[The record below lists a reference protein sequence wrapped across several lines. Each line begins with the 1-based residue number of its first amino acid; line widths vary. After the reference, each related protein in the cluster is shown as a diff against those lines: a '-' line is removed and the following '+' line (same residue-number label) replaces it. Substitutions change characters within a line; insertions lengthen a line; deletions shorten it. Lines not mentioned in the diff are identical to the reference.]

1 MGTHMVKKKAVTGF
15 ILFLAGMW
23 ICTLISKSLYTSK
36 LPVVSTALPE
46 SKYIEHRIEAEGIVI
61 EGGKQAVTVLS
72 GLRVESVAVRVGD
85 KVEEGDILFQMD
97 LEDLKNLIE
106 EKQDE
111 INILQTEINTLLEN
125 KALAQERKEL
135 EEARAREDYD
145 TTSRLENTDVGRAQ
159 DRYVRAQQALED
171 FLNDSGGMDEESRRQ
186 QEQAL
191 RDAMQ
196 EAAYGEADAK
206 RDRDQ
211 AIKDAE
217 RGVEDILFPEGAD
230 SALSVSQMNLAALK
244 EELEPFTRILNEEGI
259 IKADMSGTVTDIFV
273 SAGGRVPDG
282 AAIYLTD
289 DTLPCQFKVLLDK
302 EQKKYI
308 GVGDSV
314 TVKLDGGSSLDTTV
328 SYFMESQTMPGS
340 FEVTIELPQNMG
352 IPGLSGKIIYAK
364 QGEKYECC
372 ISPEAV
378 YKTNTKSFVY
388 VLKTREGILGEEYY
402 VEEVTVRILD
412 QNDTWVAIESSA
424 LDKESKIITSA
435 DKEIRKGDVVRWI
448 E

>member
-1 MGTHMVKKKAVTGF
+1 MVKKKAILGF

-23 ICTLISKSLYTSK
+23 VCTLISKSVYTSR
-36 LPVVSTALPE
+36 LPVVSTSSPE
-46 SKYIEHRIEAEGIVI
+46 SKYIEHRVEAEGIVI
-61 EGGKQAVTVLS
+61 EGGKQAVTSLS
-72 GLRVESVAVRVGD
+72 GLRVETVAVGIGD
-85 KVEEGDILFQMD
+85 KIEEGDILFQVD
-97 LEDLKNLIE
+97 IEDLKRLIG
-106 EKQDE
+106 EKQDK
-111 INILQTEINTLLEN
+111 ISALQEEINTLLEN
-125 KALAQERKEL
+125 KALAQEKKEI

-159 DRYVRAQQALED
+159 DRYVRAQQALDD
-171 FLNDSGGMDEESRRQ
+171 FLNDPGPMDEESRRQ

-191 RDAMQ
+191 RDAVQ

-211 AIKDAE
+211 AIKAAE
-217 RGVEDILFPEGAD
+217 REVEDILFPEGSD

-259 IKADMSGTVTDIFV
+259 IKSNMAGTVTDIFV

-282 AAIYLTD
+282 AAVLLTD
-289 DTLPCQFKVLLDK
+289 DTLPCQFKVFLDK

-314 TVKLDGGSSLDTTV
+314 SVKLDGGSSLETTV
-328 SYFMESQTMPGS
+328 DYFMESQTIPGS

-352 IPGLSGKIIYAK
+352 IPGLSGKIIYSK
-364 QGEKYECC
+364 QGEKFECC

-378 YKTNTKSFVY
+378 YRTDTRSYVY
-388 VLKTREGILGEEYY
+388 VLRSREGILGEEYY
-402 VEEVTVRILD
+402 VEEVTVKVID

-435 DKEIRKGDVVRWI
+435 DQEIHKGDVVRWI

>member
-1 MGTHMVKKKAVTGF
+1 MVKKKAVTGF

-23 ICTLISKSLYTSK
+23 ICTLISKSVYTSR
-36 LPVVSTALPE
+36 LPVVSTTSPE
-46 SKYIEHRIEAEGIVI
+46 SKYIEHRVEAEGIVI
-61 EGGKQAVTVLS
+61 EGGKQAITSLS
-72 GLRVESVAVRVGD
+72 GLRVETVAVRIGD
-85 KVEEGDILFQMD
+85 KIEEGDILFQVD
-97 LEDLKNLIE
+97 LEDLKRLIG
-106 EKQDE
+106 EKQDKISALQAE
-111 INILQTEINTLLEN
+111 INALLEN
-125 KALAQERKEL
+125 KALAQEKKEI

-159 DRYVRAQQALED
+159 DRYVRAQQALDD
-171 FLNDSGGMDEESRRQ
+171 FLNDPGPMDEESRRQ

-191 RDAMQ
+191 RDAVQ

-211 AIKDAE
+211 AIKAAE
-217 RGVEDILFPEGAD
+217 REVEDILFPEGSD

-259 IKADMSGTVTDIFV
+259 IKSNMAGTVTDIFV

-282 AAIYLTD
+282 AAVLLTD
-289 DTLPCQFKVLLDK
+289 DTLPCQFKVFLDK

-314 TVKLDGGSSLDTTV
+314 SVKLDGGSSLETTV
-328 SYFMESQTMPGS
+328 DYFMESQTIPGS

-352 IPGLSGKIIYAK
+352 IPGLSGKIIYSK
-364 QGEKYECC
+364 QGEKFECC

-378 YKTNTKSFVY
+378 YRTDTRSYVY
-388 VLKTREGILGEEYY
+388 VLRSREGILGEEYY
-402 VEEVTVRILD
+402 VEEVTVKVID

-435 DKEIRKGDVVRWI
+435 DQEIHKGDVVRWI

>member
-1 MGTHMVKKKAVTGF
+1 MIKKKAVTGF

-23 ICTLISKSLYTSK
+23 ICTLISKSVYTSK
-36 LPVVSTALPE
+36 LPVVNTASPE
-46 SKYIEHRIEAEGIVI
+46 SKYIEHRVEAEGIVI
-61 EGGKQAVTVLS
+61 EGGKQAVTALS
-72 GLRVESVAVRVGD
+72 GLRVESVTVRVGD
-85 KVEEGDILFQMD
+85 KIEEGDILFQVD
-97 LEDLKNLIE
+97 LEDLKELIE
-106 EKQDE
+106 EKQDK
-111 INILQTEINTLLEN
+111 ISVLQAEINTLLEN

-171 FLNDSGGMDEESRRQ
+171 FLNDPGSMDEESRRQ
-186 QEQAL
+186 QEQIL
-191 RDAMQ
+191 RDAVQ

-217 RGVEDILFPEGAD
+217 RGVEDILFPEGSD

-244 EELEPFTRILNEEGI
+244 EELEPFTKILNEEGI
-259 IKADMSGTVTDIFV
+259 IKADMAGTVTDIFV

-282 AAIYLTD
+282 AAVLLTD
-289 DTLPCQFKVLLDK
+289 DTLPCQFKVFLDK

-308 GVGDSV
+308 GVGDSA

-328 SYFMESQTMPGS
+328 NYFMESQTMPGS

-352 IPGLSGKIIYAK
+352 ITGLSGKIIYSK

-378 YKTNTKSFVY
+378 YITNTKCFVY

-412 QNDTWVAIESSA
+412 QNDAWVAIESGM

-435 DKEIRKGDVVRWI
+435 DKEFSKGDVVRWI

>member
-1 MGTHMVKKKAVTGF
+1 MVKKKAILGF

-23 ICTLISKSLYTSK
+23 VCTLISKSVYTSR
-36 LPVVSTALPE
+36 LPVVSTSSPE
-46 SKYIEHRIEAEGIVI
+46 SKYIEHRVEAEGIVI
-61 EGGKQAVTVLS
+61 EGGKQAVTSLS
-72 GLRVESVAVRVGD
+72 GLRVETVAVGIGD
-85 KVEEGDILFQMD
+85 KIEEGDILFQVD
-97 LEDLKNLIE
+97 IEDLKRLIG
-106 EKQDE
+106 EKQDK
-111 INILQTEINTLLEN
+111 ISALQEEINTLLEN
-125 KALAQERKEL
+125 KALAQEKKEI

-159 DRYVRAQQALED
+159 DRYVRAQQALDD
-171 FLNDSGGMDEESRRQ
+171 FLNDPGPMDEESRRQ

-191 RDAMQ
+191 RDAVQ

-211 AIKDAE
+211 AIKAAE
-217 RGVEDILFPEGAD
+217 REVEDILFPEGSD

-259 IKADMSGTVTDIFV
+259 IKSNMAGTVTDIFV

-282 AAIYLTD
+282 AAVLLTD
-289 DTLPCQFKVLLDK
+289 DTLPCQFKVFLDK

-314 TVKLDGGSSLDTTV
+314 SVKLDGGSSLETTV
-328 SYFMESQTMPGS
+328 DYFMESQTIPGS

-352 IPGLSGKIIYAK
+352 IPGLSGKIIYSK
-364 QGEKYECC
+364 QGEKFECC

-378 YKTNTKSFVY
+378 YKTDTRSYVY
-388 VLKTREGILGEEYY
+388 VLKSREGILGEEYF
-402 VEEVTVRILD
+402 VEEVTVRIID

-435 DKEIRKGDVVRWI
+435 DQEIHKGDVVRWI

>member
-1 MGTHMVKKKAVTGF
+1 MVKKKAVTGF

-23 ICTLISKSLYTSK
+23 ICTLISKSVYTSR
-36 LPVVSTALPE
+36 LPVVSTTSPE
-46 SKYIEHRIEAEGIVI
+46 SKYIEHRVEAEGIVI
-61 EGGKQAVTVLS
+61 EGGKQAITSLS
-72 GLRVESVAVRVGD
+72 GLRVETVAVRIGD
-85 KVEEGDILFQMD
+85 KIEEGDILFQVD
-97 LEDLKNLIE
+97 LEDLKRLIG
-106 EKQDE
+106 EKQDKISALQAE
-111 INILQTEINTLLEN
+111 INALLEN
-125 KALAQERKEL
+125 KALAQEKKEI

-159 DRYVRAQQALED
+159 DRYVRAQQALDD
-171 FLNDSGGMDEESRRQ
+171 FLNDPGPMDEESRRQ

-191 RDAMQ
+191 RDAVQ

-211 AIKDAE
+211 AIKAAE
-217 RGVEDILFPEGAD
+217 RGVEDILFPEGSD
-230 SALSVSQMNLAALK
+230 SALSVSQMSLAALK
-244 EELEPFTRILNEEGI
+244 EELEPFTRILNEGGI
-259 IKADMSGTVTDIFV
+259 IKSDMAGTVTDIFV
-273 SAGGRVPDG
+273 SVGGRVPDG
-282 AAIYLTD
+282 AAVLLTD
-289 DTLPCQFKVLLDK
+289 DTLPCQFKVFLDK

-314 TVKLDGGSSLDTTV
+314 SVKLDGGSSLETTV
-328 SYFMESQTMPGS
+328 DYFMESQTIPGS

-352 IPGLSGKIIYAK
+352 IPGLSGKIIYSK
-364 QGEKYECC
+364 QGEKFECC

-378 YKTNTKSFVY
+378 YRTDTRSYVY
-388 VLKTREGILGEEYY
+388 VLKSREGILGEEYF
-402 VEEVTVRILD
+402 VEEVTVKVID

-435 DKEIRKGDVVRWI
+435 DQEIHKGDVVRWI

>member
-1 MGTHMVKKKAVTGF
+1 MIKKKAVTGF

-23 ICTLISKSLYTSK
+23 ICTLISKSVYTSK
-36 LPVVSTALPE
+36 LPVVNTASPE
-46 SKYIEHRIEAEGIVI
+46 SKYIEHRVEAEGIVI
-61 EGGKQAVTVLS
+61 EGGKQAVTALS
-72 GLRVESVAVRVGD
+72 GLRVESVTVRVGD
-85 KVEEGDILFQMD
+85 KIEEGDILFQVD
-97 LEDLKNLIE
+97 LEDLKELIE
-106 EKQDE
+106 EKQDK
-111 INILQTEINTLLEN
+111 ISVLQAEINTLLEN

-135 EEARAREDYD
+135 EEARARKDYD

-171 FLNDSGGMDEESRRQ
+171 FLNDPGSMDEESRRQ
-186 QEQAL
+186 QEQIL
-191 RDAMQ
+191 RDAVQ

-217 RGVEDILFPEGAD
+217 RGVEDILFPEGSD

-244 EELEPFTRILNEEGI
+244 EELEPFTKILNEEGI
-259 IKADMSGTVTDIFV
+259 IKADMAGTVTDIFV

-282 AAIYLTD
+282 AAVLLTD
-289 DTLPCQFKVLLDK
+289 DTLPCQFKVFLDK

-308 GVGDSV
+308 GVGDSA

-328 SYFMESQTMPGS
+328 NYFMESQTMPGS

-352 IPGLSGKIIYAK
+352 IPGLSGKIIYSK

-378 YKTNTKSFVY
+378 YITNTKCFVY

-412 QNDTWVAIESSA
+412 QNDAWVAIESGM

-435 DKEIRKGDVVRWI
+435 DKEFSKGDVVRWI

>member
-1 MGTHMVKKKAVTGF
+1 MRMGRKKAVAGF

-23 ICTLISKSLYTSK
+23 ICTLISKSVYTSG
-36 LPVVSTALPE
+36 LPVVSAASPE
-46 SKYIEHRIEAEGIVI
+46 SKYIEHRVEAQGVVI
-61 EGGKQAVTVLS
+61 EGGKQAVTALS

-85 KVEEGDILFQMD
+85 KVEEGDILFQVD
-97 LEDLKNLIE
+97 LEDLKKLIE
-106 EKQDE
+106 EKQDK
-111 INILQTEINTLLEN
+111 ISILQTEINTLMEN
-125 KALAQERKEL
+125 NALVQERKEL

-159 DRYVRAQQALED
+159 DRYVRAQQALDD
-171 FLNDSGGMDEESRRQ
+171 FLNNSGDMDEESRKQ

-191 RDAMQ
+191 RDAVQ

-211 AIKDAE
+211 AIKNAE
-217 RGVEDILFPEGAD
+217 REVEDILFPEGSD
-230 SALSVSQMNLAALK
+230 SALSVAQMNLASLK

-259 IKADMSGTVTDIFV
+259 IKADQTGTVTDIFV
-273 SAGGRVPDG
+273 SAGSRVPDG
-282 AAIYLTD
+282 AAVYLTD
-289 DTLPCQFKVLLDK
+289 DELPCQFKVLLDK

-314 TVKLDGGSSLDTTV
+314 TIKLDGGGSLDTTV
-328 SYFMESQTMPGS
+328 DYFMESQNMPGS

-352 IPGLSGKIIYAK
+352 MPGLSGKNIYSK
-364 QGEKYECC
+364 QGEKYKCC
-372 ISPEAV
+372 LSPEAV
-378 YKTNTKSFVY
+378 YKTDTKSFVY
-388 VLKTREGILGEEYY
+388 ALKTREGILGEEYY
-402 VEEVTVRILD
+402 VEEVTVKILD
-412 QNDTWVAIESSA
+412 QNESWVAIESGA
-424 LDKESKIITSA
+424 LNEESKIITSA